1 VQLARGVCK
10 EEKQKR
16 YFGYNVTYQS
26 CEKHETMKR
35 NNTMTSK
42 TQNQHIRIGELN
54 RLKVVR
60 DTDFGLYLQAEDFEE
75 VLLPNI
81 YVMEDEMPMEAL
93 VDVFVYTDSEDR
105 PVATT
110 KMPYAKLGEYG
121 YFTVVDYKSYG
132 AFVNWGLPKDLFV
145 PLSQQKEYFNIG
157 KKYILRICLDEQ
169 TGRLYGT
176 QKIGQ
181 YFNRSMKGMHQNKEL
196 EVLVIAK
203 TPLGYKVVADNQY
216 EGMLFDNEIFEEIG
230 VGDRKKAYIK
240 TVRKDGKLDLS
251 LQPIGKKAKVDEGE
265 QKVMELLEAHGG
277 ELPFTYKSDAE
288 EIQKVFGMS
297 KKNFKRTLTAL
308 LEQNRIIL
316 TDKSIVQEKK
326 GE

>member
-1 VQLARGVCK
+1 
-10 EEKQKR
+10 
-16 YFGYNVTYQS
+16 
-26 CEKHETMKR
+26 
-35 NNTMTSK
+35 MTSK
-42 TQNQHIRIGELN
+42 TQNQHIKIGELN
-54 RLKVVR
+54 TLKVER
-60 DTDFGLYLQAEDFEE
+60 DTDYGLYLTAEDSEE
-75 VLLPNI
+75 VLLPNV
-81 YVMEDEMPMEAL
+81 YVMEDEMFIGTL
-93 VDVFVYTDSEDR
+93 IDVFVYTDSEDR

-176 QKIGQ
+176 QKIGK
-181 YFNRSMKGMHQNKEL
+181 YFNRSMKGLHQNKVL
-196 EVLVIAK
+196 DVLVIAK
-203 TPLGYKVVADNQY
+203 TPLGYKVIAENQY

-230 VGDRKKAYIK
+230 VGERKKAYVKI
-240 TVRKDGKLDLS
+240 VRKDGKLDLS
-251 LQPIGKKAKVDEGE
+251 LQPIGKNKKVDEGE
-265 QKVMELLEAHGG
+265 QKILEQLEAHGG

-288 EIQKVFGMS
+288 EIKKVFGMS

-308 LEQNRIIL
+308 LEQKKVDL
-316 TDKSIVQEKK
+316 TEDSIQKVNAE
-326 GE
+326 